1 MWRNIRIAILLL
13 ILGIA
18 AYSNWY
24 DRLSTTDW
32 DETLYIG
39 VFPIDDA
46 GNEVTRDYIARLSA
60 DHVADIEQFLNR
72 EAHRYGITI
81 DRPVRVD
88 LYPPVEEKPPERA
101 SDSNMLQNMWWS
113 LKLRMYARR
122 AVRAAGKPPPQ
133 IRIFVRYHDPS
144 FTRSV
149 PHSVGMQ
156 KGLVGVVHAFADR
169 SMTRT
174 NNVVIAHEILHTL
187 GASDKYDPATLAPL
201 YPDRLRGARARTA
214 VSADAHRDHGRTLR
228 HRLQHLRDAGFSRRG
243 TRRTGNGAR
252 NPLDASR
259 ERRAAGSRCGCAS
272 RFRAACSSTRSI
284 ARFAPENSLH
294 CSAATAPA
302 SRCCCARSRDCAP
315 LPQAR
320 C

>member
-1 MWRNIRIAILLL
+1 MWRNIRILILLL
-13 ILGIA
+13 FLGLA

-24 DRLSTTDW
+24 DELSTTDW

-46 GNEVTRDYIARLSA
+46 GNEVTSAYLARLSV
-60 DHVADIEQFLNR
+60 DNIADIERFLNS
-72 EAHRYGITI
+72 EAHRYGVTI
-81 DRPVRVD
+81 ARPVRVD

-113 LKLRMYARR
+113 LRVRMYARR
-122 AVRAAGKPPPQ
+122 AVRAAGLPPPQ
-133 IRIFVRYHDPS
+133 IRVFVRYHDPS
-144 FTRSV
+144 FSRSV

-201 YPDRLRGARARTA
+201 YPIGYAEPEREPLHPQELTEVMAGRYPIDTRT
-214 VSADAHRDHGRTLR
+214 SEIPDTLDEV
-228 HRLQHLRDAGFSRRG
+228 LVG
-243 TRRTGNGAR
+243 
-252 NPLDASR
+252 
-259 ERRAAGSRCGCAS
+259 
-272 RFRAACSSTRSI
+272 
-284 ARFAPENSLH
+284 
-294 CSAATAPA
+294 AATALEIGWTHP
-302 SRCCCARSRDCAP
+302 
-315 LPQAR
+315 
-320 C
+320 